1 MFNENCTATVQEKN
15 TKNVQAIETPY
26 IFAQI
31 PRKHFAKKCFYSVKK
46 KCTNYARKT
55 NMDAYSKQKL
65 GLASTKF
72 IFKKNCEIP
81 RESLR
86 NTQENLR
93 IFF

>member
-1 MFNENCTATVQEKN
+1 MQTFREKMLLFC
-15 TKNVQAIETPY
+15 Q
-26 IFAQI
+26 
-31 PRKHFAKKCFYSVKK
+31 KKY
-46 KCTNYARKT
+46 TNNARKT

-86 NTQENLR
+86 NTQKNLR
-93 IFF
+93 IFFKESLLSLKTLSHSQS